1 MVRVPKSPFLRRFR
15 DRYSLRLHMCA
26 ILVAT
31 AAIGALASKLL
42 LLARVENFTFR
53 YPLAVLFSYLMFFVC
68 IKLWLVYVTPFA
80 DSTGRASSVVDGL
93 DMPIIGTDGH
103 SCASTTP
110 MSGGGGEFAGAGA
123 SANFDADTG
132 AMTEGVASLAVTDA
146 ASGAADGLGSGVGD
160 VVGGA
165 ADALGDDGG
174 LVVILAIAV
183 LAILLAVVLG
193 ASAYVIYQA
202 PVILSDAALQGALAA
217 SLKNRTRSLAQGN
230 WHGSVLEATWR
241 PFACTLLV
249 ALMCGLVLHTY
260 FPTAVRLADIWK

>member
-1 MVRVPKSPFLRRFR
+1 
-15 DRYSLRLHMCA
+15 MCA

-31 AAIGALASKLL
+31 AATGALASKLL
-42 LLARVENFTFR
+42 LLAHVENFAFR
-53 YPLAVLFSYLMFFVC
+53 YPLAVLFSYLMFFAC
-68 IKLWLVYVTPFA
+68 IKLWLVYVTP
-80 DSTGRASSVVDGL
+80 SVVGTGDGSSVVDGL
-93 DMPIIGTDGH
+93 DIPIVGMDGS
-103 SCASTTP
+103 SCISATP
-110 MSGGGGEFAGAGA
+110 ISGGGGEFAGAGA
-123 SANFDADTG
+123 SANFDLDTG
-132 AMTEGVASLAVTDA
+132 GVTEGVASVAVSDA

-174 LVVILAIAV
+174 LVIMLAIAV

-217 SLKNRTRSLAQGN
+217 SLKNRTKSLAQGS
-230 WHGSVLEATWR
+230 WHGSVLEATWK

-249 ALMCGLVLHTY
+249 ALMCGLVLHAY